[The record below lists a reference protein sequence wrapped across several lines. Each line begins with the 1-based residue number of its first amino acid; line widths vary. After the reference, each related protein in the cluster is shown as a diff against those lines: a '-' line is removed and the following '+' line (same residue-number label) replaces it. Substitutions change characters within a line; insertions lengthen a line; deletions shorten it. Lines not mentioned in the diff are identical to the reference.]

1 MRQLYERG
9 MSSQDIRNLYEF
21 IDWTMMLPE
30 DLETKF
36 WQELKTFEEEQQMAY
51 VTSAERF
58 GRKQGVEEVAIKMLK
73 KGMDLATIAELTD
86 LSIEQI
92 QQLQATLSSK

>member
-1 MRQLYERG
+1 
-9 MSSQDIRNLYEF
+9 
-21 IDWTMMLPE
+21 
-30 DLETKF
+30 
-36 WQELKTFEEEQQMAY
+36 MAY

-86 LSIEQI
+86 LLIEQI